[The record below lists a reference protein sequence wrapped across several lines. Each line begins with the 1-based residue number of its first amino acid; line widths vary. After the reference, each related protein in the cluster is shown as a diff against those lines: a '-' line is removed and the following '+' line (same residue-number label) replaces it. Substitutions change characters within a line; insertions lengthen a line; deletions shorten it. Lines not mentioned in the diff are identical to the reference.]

1 MPVLGALFRDNS
13 FDNKE
18 TELVII
24 VTPYIVR
31 PVNDP
36 SALQLPTDGYTA
48 PREID
53 RLLFMRQ
60 VGHGQPA
67 VPVSIPGSAGF
78 VVQ

>member
-1 MPVLGALFRDNS
+1 
-13 FDNKE
+13 
-18 TELVII
+18 
-24 VTPYIVR
+24 VR

-36 SALQLPTDGYTA
+36 SSLHLPTDGYTA

-78 VVQ
+78 IVQ